1 MEPVKIAKGLNW
13 GGGSF
18 KMFVFFFNVHIISL
32 ATPKLKPLDNTLPDF
47 LHGSLLKKN
56 HHGFV
61 KLRASLSK

>member
-32 ATPKLKPLDNTLPDF
+32 ATPKLKPLGNTLP

-56 HHGFV
+56 HHGLV